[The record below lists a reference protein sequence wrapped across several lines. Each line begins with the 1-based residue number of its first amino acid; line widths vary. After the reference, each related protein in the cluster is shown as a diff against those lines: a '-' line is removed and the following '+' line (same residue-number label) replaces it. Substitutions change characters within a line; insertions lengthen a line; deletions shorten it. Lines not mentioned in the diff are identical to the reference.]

1 MTIGSPPALYASS
14 VEPSTTSA
22 ESVPLLSQSMK
33 PTPPLID
40 STMNFLS
47 GDAMGD
53 TVSPARALISSR
65 TGTGRA
71 CLAFWVPLAAQH
83 KTISGTAIEKMWEE
97 NGFL

>member
-1 MTIGSPPALYASS
+1 L
-14 VEPSTTSA
+14 TTSA

-47 GDAMGD
+47 GDAMWD
-53 TVSPARALISSR
+53 TVSPARALMSSN
-65 TGTGRA
+65 TGTGGV

-83 KTISGTAIEKMWEE
+83 KTTSGTAIEKMWEE
-97 NGFL
+97 NGFLTLWRVRKTK